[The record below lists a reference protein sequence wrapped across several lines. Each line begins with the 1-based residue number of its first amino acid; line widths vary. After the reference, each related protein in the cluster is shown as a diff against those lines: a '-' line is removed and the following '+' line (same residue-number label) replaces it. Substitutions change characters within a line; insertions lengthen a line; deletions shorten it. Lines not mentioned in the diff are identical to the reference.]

1 MPRKRILYENPEQVL
16 NDLITE
22 SRSLKAI
29 YVAQFRAL
37 NDYEDFEQHEILTTA
52 IKMYQA
58 SKKLKDIT
66 F

>member
-16 NDLITE
+16 NDLITKA
-22 SRSLKAI
+22 RSLQAI

-37 NDYEDFEQHEILTTA
+37 NDYEDFEQHEIITA
-52 IKMYQA
+52 GIKLFQA
-58 SKKLKDIT
+58 HTKIKDIT

>member
-1 MPRKRILYENPEQVL
+1 MPRKRILYESPEQVL
-16 NDLITE
+16 NDLITK
-22 SRSLKAI
+22 SRSLQAI

-37 NDYEDFEQHEILTTA
+37 NDYEDFEQYEILTTA

-58 SKKLKDIT
+58 SKKLKHIT

>member
-1 MPRKRILYENPEQVL
+1 MPRKRILYESPEQVL
-16 NDLITE
+16 NDLITK
-22 SRSLKAI
+22 SRSLQAI

-37 NDYEDFEQHEILTTA
+37 NDYEDIEQYEILTTA

-58 SKKLKDIT
+58 SKKLKYIT